1 MSANGRGRDGGDRA
15 TPDTCCSL
23 DSTRNWQA
31 RIRSLI
37 VGAALALQRF
47 DAAVLAAAAVALAG
61 WPR

>member
-1 MSANGRGRDGGDRA
+1 MIAEKGRGRDGGDRA

-23 DSTRNWQA
+23 DSTRN
-31 RIRSLI
+31 RLSRVRSLI

-47 DAAVLAAAAVALAG
+47 DAAVIAAAVALTG